1 MDFLSWHYATS
12 AGALAGVSRKRRKNM
27 SKEETNS
34 LKTSETS
41 GGVTNGDEWY
51 DLLPVEKKLIL
62 TSLSLGIALLVIF
75 VFAFGIFLR

>member
-12 AGALAGVSRKRRKNM
+12 AGALAGVSRERRENM

-41 GGVTNGDEWY
+41 GSTTSDEWY

>member
-1 MDFLSWHYATS
+1 
-12 AGALAGVSRKRRKNM
+12 M
-27 SKEETNS
+27 SKEEPNS
-34 LKTSETS
+34 LKTSEISGSTTS
-41 GGVTNGDEWY
+41 DEWY

>member
-1 MDFLSWHYATS
+1 
-12 AGALAGVSRKRRKNM
+12 M

-34 LKTSETS
+34 LKTSEISGSTTS
-41 GGVTNGDEWY
+41 DEWY